1 MKDLSLNLYLEI
13 NDYNLIFY
21 VGGINVEN
29 NFKILYELEVSLEGI
44 ENSKVSDLEKF
55 FNKIKENVYLIEQK
69 FNHTFKELVLILDNF
84 NPTFI
89 NITGFKKLNSSQVL
103 KENITDILNTI
114 KNSID
119 EIELKKTILH
129 IFNSKF
135 YLDKKKIKNL
145 PIGLFGDFYS
155 HELSFTL
162 INSNDYKNLK
172 NIFDKCNLKIKKI
185 LIKSFIKG
193 ANISDTYKYT
203 DTFFQ
208 IRINENNSKIF
219 YFENDT
225 LKFEQNFKFGTS
237 IIDKDI
243 SKITTLKLDTIRK
256 ILDNVELKE
265 NLPEDELIEEE
276 YFNDNNYRKIKKK
289 LVYEIA
295 LARIKEISELI
306 LFKNINL
313 KHYNKT
319 TKDIFLEIDQNFKF
333 KCLVD
338 IYKTVFSMNDNFKVN
353 FQDILLN
360 KNLLYTA
367 NKVVHF
373 GWKKEAIPIS
383 NSQKSLIARFFD
395 AIFG

>member
-44 ENSKVSDLEKF
+44 ENSKVSDLEKVF
-55 FNKIKENVYLIEQK
+55 KKIKENVYLIEQK

-103 KENITDILNTI
+103 KENITYILNTI

-237 IIDKDI
+237 IIAKDI

>member
-44 ENSKVSDLEKF
+44 ENSKVSDLEKVF
-55 FNKIKENVYLIEQK
+55 KKIKENVYLIEQK

-103 KENITDILNTI
+103 KENITYILNTI

-135 YLDKKKIKNL
+135 YLDKKKIKNV
-145 PIGLFGDFYS
+145 PFGLFGDFYS

>member
-44 ENSKVSDLEKF
+44 ENSKVSDLEKV

-103 KENITDILNTI
+103 KENITYILNTI

-135 YLDKKKIKNL
+135 YLDKKKIKNV

-237 IIDKDI
+237 IIAKDI

>member
-1 MKDLSLNLYLEI
+1 
-13 NDYNLIFY
+13 
-21 VGGINVEN
+21 
-29 NFKILYELEVSLEGI
+29 
-44 ENSKVSDLEKF
+44 
-55 FNKIKENVYLIEQK
+55 
-69 FNHTFKELVLILDNF
+69 
-84 NPTFI
+84 
-89 NITGFKKLNSSQVL
+89 
-103 KENITDILNTI
+103 
-114 KNSID
+114 
-119 EIELKKTILH
+119 
-129 IFNSKF
+129 
-135 YLDKKKIKNL
+135 LDKKKIKNV

-237 IIDKDI
+237 IIAKDI

>member
-44 ENSKVSDLEKF
+44 ENSKVSDLEKVF
-55 FNKIKENVYLIEQK
+55 KKIKENVYLIEQK

-103 KENITDILNTI
+103 KENITYILNTI

-135 YLDKKKIKNL
+135 YLDKKKIKNV

-237 IIDKDI
+237 IIAKDI

>member
-44 ENSKVSDLEKF
+44 ENSKVSDLEKV

-103 KENITDILNTI
+103 KENITYILNTI

-135 YLDKKKIKNL
+135 YLDKKKIKNV

-162 INSNDYKNLK
+162 INSNDHKNLK

-193 ANISDTYKYT
+193 AYISDTYKYT

-237 IIDKDI
+237 IIAKDI